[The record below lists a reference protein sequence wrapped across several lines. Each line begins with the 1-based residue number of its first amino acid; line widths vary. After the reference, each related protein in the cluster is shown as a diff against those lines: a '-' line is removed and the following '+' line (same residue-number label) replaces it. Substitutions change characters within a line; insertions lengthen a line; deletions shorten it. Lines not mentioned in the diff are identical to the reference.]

1 MEFKTRDTSRR
12 QYRNNPYPRQPY
24 STHYNNGIGIQR
36 NVNTYQ
42 SSSYISGSSGSSTSY
57 HYHQQHSNRF
67 NNNNRET
74 GPPTKVPK
82 NQRSLPSKE
91 IPQPSPKI
99 NEEEVQKNAIRYG
112 KFELNIKERLDSFKE
127 KKKDGPIICHREMK
141 EITKG
146 FDIRFDEWSSFVAAA
161 PKIPPRPKEK
171 NPQPNNN
178 RFSPYNKASSSLSQ
192 QKQNCRGKRE
202 TKGDNKESQR
212 IFKEERK
219 GKMSPEIEVITY
231 RSKKAPEIAAKR
243 PAQMAP
249 IVKSPDATTR
259 DSSKIKFDSNNDLT
273 TTTSSTSI
281 STVPTISTKKVF
293 DKSIQYLEGKDNEM
307 LVQHQISTQT
317 DDYKPESRS
326 VHVQTD
332 NTDVVPIDPEEVLF
346 YQTVAERKFKLA
358 KTYKRR
364 ADHSRPEKEL
374 SGMTEK
380 QKLERLSDHMEIL
393 ILYIEW
399 FYRNIQ
405 AHGENTIDKID
416 KIGTVL
422 NSIDNHFGWVSDN
435 AKKHDPLALLPLINK
450 LRAIFLMN
458 RLGLEQKRFTKLSNE
473 YIKSFNEEAKT
484 GIFSNTIPNKYIN
497 TLNEMQKSATN
508 LFKLITNLWDEGK
521 DFHVSNRV
529 NNGVNPLNLTMPIE
543 KASEFARMFVS
554 DWRNINNIDF
564 VSLS

>member
-1 MEFKTRDTSRR
+1 
-12 QYRNNPYPRQPY
+12 
-24 STHYNNGIGIQR
+24 
-36 NVNTYQ
+36 
-42 SSSYISGSSGSSTSY
+42 SSYISGSSGSSTSY